1 MASPKTRRS
10 KTTHVNKIEA
20 DLSRSKLIAT
30 ISGSSNS
37 TEIVQAACALAKAS
51 GSDWDAVHVET
62 PGKEVSESALE
73 ALTLA
78 AKMGA
83 TISTIA
89 AANVADGLRAY
100 VRDTRA
106 GHVVLGAGR
115 STLINRLRNNSVAGK
130 LLDGEE
136 DLFLHVHPRKSGYE
150 AAKPSASATQ
160 PGIPTH
166 LHYLIAVA
174 LVLATLAIAE
184 GLQYFLGPRPLDLL
198 FLFPVVAIAT
208 RFGVGPALMG
218 IVLSVVLYN
227 FFLLEPSF
235 SFNALAPQNLVMAG
249 VFTAIALYTG
259 LLTANMRSRV
269 LLSDRSARENA
280 QIAALAQRLTHDADW
295 ESTAFT
301 ICEHVGALF
310 NVSAILYR
318 EVEEKLTIAGALPA
332 DSAIT
337 PVDQAALDWSWSGG
351 EESGAGTA
359 MLAASNWQFQPL
371 CTSLGMLGVLG
382 LARADGRNPIEVHQK
397 ILLQTIVSQAS
408 LALERLTLEAR
419 IAND

>member
-1 MASPKTRRS
+1 MNSIEVDIPRS
-10 KTTHVNKIEA
+10 KV
-20 DLSRSKLIAT
+20 IAA
-30 ISGSSNS
+30 ISGSSS
-37 TEIVQAACALAKAS
+37 SADIVQAACALARAS

-62 PGKEVSESALE
+62 PGKEVSSNALE
-73 ALTLA
+73 ALTQA
-78 AKMGA
+78 SKMGA

-100 VRDTRA
+100 VADTRA
-106 GHVVLGAGR
+106 GHIVLGAGR
-115 STLINRLRNNSVAGK
+115 STVVSRLLSNSVASK
-130 LLDGEE
+130 LLDSDA
-136 DLFLHVHPRKSGYE
+136 DLFLHIHPRGSEYE
-150 AAKPSASATQ
+150 EPKWTASLTEPGNSSQFHYFIAA
-160 PGIPTH
+160 
-166 LHYLIAVA
+166 A

-184 GLQYFLGPRPLDLL
+184 GLQYFLGPRPLDLI

-218 IVLSVVLYN
+218 IGLSVVLYN

-235 SFNALAPQNLVMAG
+235 SFNAMAPQNLVMAG

-310 NVSAILYR
+310 GVSTILYR
-318 EVEEKLTIAGALPA
+318 EAGEKLLVAGALPT
-332 DSAIT
+332 DSSIT
-337 PVDQAALDWSWSGG
+337 PVDQAALDWAWSSG

-371 CTSLGMLGVLG
+371 RTSLGSLGVLG
-382 LARADGRNPIEVHQK
+382 LAAADGRNPVEVHQK

-408 LALERLTLEAR
+408 LALERLTLESR
-419 IAND
+419 IENE

>member
-1 MASPKTRRS
+1 MASPKNRRS
-10 KTTHVNKIEA
+10 KTTHANQIEA
-20 DLSRSKLIAT
+20 DLYRSKLIAA

-62 PGKEVSESALE
+62 PGKEVSPNALE

-78 AKMGA
+78 SKMGA
-83 TISTIA
+83 TISTVA
-89 AANVADGLRAY
+89 AANVADGLLAY
-100 VRDTRA
+100 VDDTRA

-115 STLINRLRNNSVAGK
+115 STVISRLRNNSIAGK
-130 LLDGEE
+130 LLDGAEH
-136 DLFLHVHPRKSGYE
+136 LFLHVHPRKSAYE
-150 AAKPSASATQ
+150 APKSSASPTQ
-160 PGIPTH
+160 SGIPTH
-166 LHYLIAVA
+166 LHYWIAAA
-174 LVLATLAIAE
+174 LVLATLAVAE
-184 GLQYFLGPRPLDLL
+184 GLQYFLGPRPLDLI

-218 IVLSVVLYN
+218 IVLSVVFYN

-259 LLTANMRSRV
+259 LLTANMRSRM
-269 LLSDRSARENA
+269 LLSDRSARENT

-295 ESTAFT
+295 DSTAFT
-301 ICEHVGALF
+301 ICEHVSALF
-310 NVSAILYR
+310 GVSTILYR
-318 EVEEKLTIAGALPA
+318 ELDDKLTIAGALPSDA
-332 DSAIT
+332 AIT
-337 PVDQAALDWSWSGG
+337 PVDQAALDWSWASG

-382 LARADGRNPIEVHQK
+382 LAKADGRNPIEVNQK
-397 ILLQTIVSQAS
+397 ILIQTIVFQAS
-408 LALERLTLEAR
+408 LALERLALEAR
-419 IAND
+419 IANV